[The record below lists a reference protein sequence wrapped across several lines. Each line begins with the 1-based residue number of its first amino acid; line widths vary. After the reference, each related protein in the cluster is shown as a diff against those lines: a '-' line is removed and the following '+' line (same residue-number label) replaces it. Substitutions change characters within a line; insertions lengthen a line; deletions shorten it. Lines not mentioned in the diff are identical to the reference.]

1 MNFKNLIEHLLASRP
16 SLYRVAHSVR
26 SFPNPD
32 KLIFSKFIKKGDI
45 VIDCGAN
52 VGLYTNFI
60 RSIVGKSGFVHAFEP
75 IPSTFKNLQT
85 NTKDYASLNNYILNN
100 LGLYKKR
107 ENLTAYIPDSIHGH
121 ASLNNHI
128 SEWKSDSIEEV
139 SIELTT
145 LDSYFSEKK
154 LKKIDFIKMDIE
166 GAELDA
172 LEGGQQTLSEY
183 TPTLHLEVNSKLLKN
198 FKRAP
203 SDLFKFLKPLG
214 YKKFY
219 YYDANPKILSCFEQL
234 LASNCNI
241 NTNVV
246 AEK

>member
-1 MNFKNLIEHLLASRP
+1 M
-16 SLYRVAHSVR
+16 LYRFAQSLR

-85 NTKDYASLNNYILNN
+85 NAKEYPSLNNYILNN
-100 LGLYKKR
+100 FGLYKKR
-107 ENLTAYIPDSIHGH
+107 EDLTAYIPDSIHGH

-128 SEWKSDSIEEV
+128 SEWKSDSTEEV

-172 LEGGQQTLSEY
+172 LEGGRQTLSEL

-241 NTNVV
+241 NTNVI